1 MPAVTSIYT
10 IPALRI
16 AHKSCIT
23 PLCTFAGWKTMKFIG
38 KLLVYLLVALLIV
51 ILALY
56 ILLQTRW
63 GAAQVSSWVTVNTD
77 YELSF
82 DKMNHRFSSP
92 SHLILENVT
101 FGRDGKPATLVAK
114 KVDIGLSSRQVT
126 DPLHMDTITLFDGTL
141 NLSPQTAPLP
151 LQADRLQLSNMAFNS
166 PNTEWDLSA
175 QKVTGGVS
183 PWQPEAGNVLGKNAQ
198 IQMSAGSLTLN
209 GVPAT
214 NVLIEGQLNGKEV
227 VLNTIGADMAR
238 GSLTGSALRNAD
250 GSWVIDTLRLNE
262 IRLQS
267 DKTLMAFFAPLGT
280 IPSLQIGRLDVTDAR
295 LQGPDWAVT
304 DLDLSLRNLTIS
316 KGDWQSQDGRLSMN
330 ASEFIYGSL
339 HLFDPILNAEF
350 SPQGMALRQFTSR
363 WEGGMVRTSGN
374 WLRDGKAL
382 VLDDVAIAGLEYTL
396 PQNWKALWMEPLP
409 EWLNSVTLQKFGLS
423 RNLVIDIDPAFPWQ
437 ITSLDG
443 YGANLQL
450 VKDHQWGVWS
460 GSATLNGAAATFNR
474 VDVRRPS
481 LALNANAATVNIT
494 DLSAFTE
501 KGILEATAT
510 VSQLPQRQ
518 TTVSLNGR
526 GVPLNVLQQWGWP
539 ALPVTGDGNIQLT
552 ASGSVQAN
560 APLKPTVNGKL
571 SAVNMDKQQVEQT
584 MTGGVVSTVAPVQ

>member
-1 MPAVTSIYT
+1 
-10 IPALRI
+10 
-16 AHKSCIT
+16 
-23 PLCTFAGWKTMKFIG
+23 MKFIG

-63 GAAQVSSWVTVNTD
+63 GATQVSSWVTVNTD

-92 SHLILENVT
+92 SHIILENVT

-114 KVDIGLSSRQVT
+114 KVDIGLSSRQIT
-126 DPLHMDTITLFDGTL
+126 DPLHVDTITLFDGTL

-151 LQADRLQLSNMAFNS
+151 FQADRLQLNNMAFNS

-183 PWQPEAGNVLGKNAQ
+183 PWQPEAGNVLGNHAQ

-250 GSWVIDTLRLNE
+250 GSWIIDTMRLNE

-267 DKTLMAFFAPLGT
+267 DKTLTAFFAPLAT

-304 DLDLSLRNLTIS
+304 DLDLSLRNLTLS
-316 KGDWQSQDGRLSMN
+316 KGDWQSQEGRLSMN

-396 PQNWKALWMEPLP
+396 PQNWKELWMAPLP

-443 YGANLQL
+443 YGASLQL
-450 VKDHQWGVWS
+450 VKDRQWGVWG

-518 TTVSLNGR
+518 TAVSLNGR
-526 GVPLNVLQQWGWP
+526 GVPLSVLQQWGWP
-539 ALPVTGDGNIQLT
+539 ALPIAGDGNIQLT
-552 ASGSVQAN
+552 ASGSVQAS

-584 MTGGVVSTVAPVQ
+584 MTGGVVSAMAPAQ

>member
-1 MPAVTSIYT
+1 
-10 IPALRI
+10 
-16 AHKSCIT
+16 
-23 PLCTFAGWKTMKFIG
+23 MKFIG

-63 GAAQVSSWVTVNTD
+63 GATQVSSWVTVNTD

-114 KVDIGLSSRQVT
+114 KVDIGLSSRQIT
-126 DPLHMDTITLFDGTL
+126 DPLHVDTITLFDGTL

-151 LQADRLQLSNMAFNS
+151 FQADRLQLNNMAFNS

-183 PWQPEAGNVLGKNAQ
+183 PWQPEAGNVLGNHAQ

-250 GSWVIDTLRLNE
+250 GSWIIDTMRLNE

-267 DKTLMAFFAPLGT
+267 DKTLTAFFAPLAT

-304 DLDLSLRNLTIS
+304 DLDLSLRNLTLS
-316 KGDWQSQDGRLSMN
+316 KVDWQSQEGRLSMN

-396 PQNWKALWMEPLP
+396 PQNWKTLWMAPLP

-423 RNLVIDIDPAFPWQ
+423 RNLVIDIDPTFPWQ

-443 YGANLQL
+443 YGASLQL
-450 VKDHQWGVWS
+450 VKDRQWGVWG

-518 TTVSLNGR
+518 TAVSLNGR
-526 GVPLNVLQQWGWP
+526 GVPLSVLQQWGWP
-539 ALPVTGDGNIQLT
+539 ALPIAGDGNIQLT
-552 ASGSVQAN
+552 ASGSVQAS

-584 MTGGVVSTVAPVQ
+584 MTGGVVSAMAPAQ

>member
-1 MPAVTSIYT
+1 
-10 IPALRI
+10 
-16 AHKSCIT
+16 
-23 PLCTFAGWKTMKFIG
+23 MKFIG
-38 KLLVYLLVALLIV
+38 KLLIWILIAVLIV

-56 ILLQTRW
+56 ILVQTRW

-77 YELSF
+77 YELNF
-82 DKMNHRFSSP
+82 DLMDHRFSSP
-92 SHLILENVT
+92 SHILLENVT

-114 KVDIGLSSRQVT
+114 TVDIGLSSRQIT
-126 DPLHMDTITLFDGTL
+126 DPLHMDTITLRDGTL

-151 LQADRLQLSNMAFNS
+151 FQADRLQLNNMAFNS

-183 PWQPEAGNVLGKNAQ
+183 PWQPEAGNVLGKKAH

-209 GVPAT
+209 GVPAS
-214 NVLIEGQLNGKEV
+214 NVLIQGELNGKEV
-227 VLNTIGADMAR
+227 VLSTIGADMAR
-238 GSLTGSALRNAD
+238 GSLTGTARRNAD
-250 GSWVIDTLRLNE
+250 GGWVIDTLRLND

-267 DKTLMAFFAPLGT
+267 DKSLLDLFAPITTL
-280 IPSLQIGRLDVTDAR
+280 PSLQVGRLDITDAR

-304 DLDLSLRNLTIS
+304 DLDLSLRNLTLS
-316 KGDWQSQDGRLSMN
+316 KGDWQTQEGRLSMN

-350 SPQGMALRQFTSR
+350 APQGIALRQFTSR

-374 WLRDGKAL
+374 WLRNGKAL
-382 VLDDVAIAGLEYTL
+382 VLDDVAVAGLEYTL
-396 PQNWKALWMEPLP
+396 PQNWKTLWMDPLP
-409 EWLNSVTLQKFGLS
+409 EWLNAVTLKKFGLS
-423 RNLVIDIDPAFPWQ
+423 RNLVIDIDPTFPWQ

-443 YGANLQL
+443 YGANLRL
-450 VKDHQWGVWS
+450 AKDRQWGVW
-460 GSATLNGAAATFNR
+460 GGNATLNGAAATFNR

-481 LALNANAATVNIT
+481 LALAADASAVNIT
-494 DLSAFTE
+494 ELSAFTE
-501 KGILEATAT
+501 KGILEATAA

-526 GVPLNVLQQWGWP
+526 GVPFKILQQWGWP
-539 ALPVTGDGNIQLT
+539 ELPITGDGNVQLT
-552 ASGSVQAN
+552 ASGSIQAK

-571 SAVNMDKQQVEQT
+571 SAINMDKQKVEQT
-584 MTGGVVSTVAPVQ
+584 MTRGQVSTTSQPTVTPSPQPSP

>member
-1 MPAVTSIYT
+1 
-10 IPALRI
+10 
-16 AHKSCIT
+16 
-23 PLCTFAGWKTMKFIG
+23 MKFIG

-63 GAAQVSSWVTVNTD
+63 GATQVSSWVTVNTD

-92 SHLILENVT
+92 SHIILENVT

-114 KVDIGLSSRQVT
+114 KVDIGLSSRQIT
-126 DPLHMDTITLFDGTL
+126 DPLHVDTITLFDGTL

-151 LQADRLQLSNMAFNS
+151 FQADRLQLNNMAFNS

-183 PWQPEAGNVLGKNAQ
+183 PWQPEAGNVLGNHAQ

-250 GSWVIDTLRLNE
+250 GSWIIDTMRLNE

-267 DKTLMAFFAPLGT
+267 DKTLTAFFAPLAT

-304 DLDLSLRNLTIS
+304 DLDLSLRNLTLS
-316 KGDWQSQDGRLSMN
+316 KGDWQSQEGRLSMN

-396 PQNWKALWMEPLP
+396 PQNWKVLWMAPLP

-450 VKDHQWGVWS
+450 VKDRQWGVWG

-518 TTVSLNGR
+518 TAVSLNGR
-526 GVPLNVLQQWGWP
+526 GVPLSVLQQWGWP
-539 ALPVTGDGNIQLT
+539 ALPIAGDGNIQLT
-552 ASGSVQAN
+552 ASGSVQAS

-584 MTGGVVSTVAPVQ
+584 MTGGVVSAMAPAQ